1 MLVFNREKYI
11 QSRMKKENLSRETVE
26 MILDY
31 SVYGN
36 FDGVSREELI
46 DDGYIILKS
55 WCVNDDE

>member
-11 QSRMKKENLSRETVE
+11 ESRMKKENLSRETVE

-36 FDGVSREELI
+36 FDGVSRDELVE
-46 DDGYIILKS
+46 DGYIILKS

>member
-11 QSRMKKENLSRETVE
+11 ESRMKKEGLTRETVE

-36 FDGVSREELI
+36 FDGVSRDELVE
-46 DDGYIILKS
+46 DGYIILKA
-55 WCVNDDE
+55 WCVEDE

>member
-11 QSRMKKENLSRETVE
+11 QSRMKKENLTRETVE

-46 DDGYIILKS
+46 DDGYIILKA

>member
-1 MLVFNREKYI
+1 MLVFSREKYI
-11 QSRMKKENLSRETVE
+11 ESRMKKENLSRETVE

-36 FDGVSREELI
+36 FDGVSRDELI